1 MAKAKKAKSETKKTE
16 EKYPLVDLPNNEY
29 KSRADLE
36 RAIEYI
42 GEQMLEKDR
51 LSNEAESKIAVIR
64 SNLEDALYPIQSKI
78 EHATSGVAFYVKS
91 YRDELF
97 PDPNLKTCKMIS
109 GSIQFRKI
117 PASVKTKGTAK
128 FFEKILAA
136 NGLLQ
141 RFNDWAAKLSNVF
154 IRVRIELNKEAI
166 LAEPLRAKQKLGV
179 EINEEKERLYIKPS
193 RLEDEISADADVEA
207 A

>member
-1 MAKAKKAKSETKKTE
+1 MAKTKKLKPESKKT
-16 EKYPLVDLPNNEY
+16 LVDLPNNEY
-29 KSRADLE
+29 KSRTDLE
-36 RAIEYI
+36 KAVEYI

-51 LSNEAESKIAVIR
+51 LVNEAESKIAAIR
-64 SNLEDALYPIQSKI
+64 SELEEVLYPVQSKI
-78 EHATSGVAFYVKS
+78 EHVTSGVAFFVKKN
-91 YRDELF
+91 RDELF

-136 NGLLQ
+136 NRLLQ

-154 IRVRIELNKEAI
+154 IRVSIELNKEAI

-193 RLEDEISADADVEA
+193 RLEDEISADADIEA

>member
-1 MAKAKKAKSETKKTE
+1 MAKTKKLKPESKKT
-16 EKYPLVDLPNNEY
+16 LVDLPNNEY
-29 KSRADLE
+29 KSRTDLE
-36 RAIEYI
+36 KAVEYI

-51 LSNEAESKIAVIR
+51 LVNEAESKIAAIR
-64 SNLEDALYPIQSKI
+64 SELEEVLYPVQSKI
-78 EHATSGVAFYVKS
+78 EHVTSGVAFFVKKN
-91 YRDELF
+91 REELF

-154 IRVRIELNKEAI
+154 IRVSIELNKEAI

-193 RLEDEISADADVEA
+193 RLEDEISADADIEA

>member
-1 MAKAKKAKSETKKTE
+1 MAKTKKLKPESKKT
-16 EKYPLVDLPNNEY
+16 LVDLQNNEY
-29 KSRADLE
+29 KSRTDLE
-36 RAIEYI
+36 KAVEYI

-51 LSNEAESKIAVIR
+51 LVNEAESKIAAIR
-64 SNLEDALYPIQSKI
+64 SELEEVLYPVQSKI
-78 EHATSGVAFYVKS
+78 EHVTSGVAFFVKKN
-91 YRDELF
+91 REELF

-154 IRVRIELNKEAI
+154 IRVSIELNKEAI

-193 RLEDEISADADVEA
+193 RLEDEISADADIEA

>member
-1 MAKAKKAKSETKKTE
+1 MAKTKKLKPESKKT
-16 EKYPLVDLPNNEY
+16 LVDLPNNEY
-29 KSRADLE
+29 KSRTDLE
-36 RAIEYI
+36 KAVEYI

-51 LSNEAESKIAVIR
+51 LVNEAESKIAAIR
-64 SNLEDALYPIQSKI
+64 SELEEVLYPVQSKI
-78 EHATSGVAFYVKS
+78 EHVTSGVAFFVKKN
-91 YRDELF
+91 REELF

-141 RFNDWAAKLSNVF
+141 RFNDWAVKLSNVF
-154 IRVRIELNKEAI
+154 IRVSIELNKEAI

-193 RLEDEISADADVEA
+193 RLEDEISADADIEA

>member
-1 MAKAKKAKSETKKTE
+1 MAKTKKLKPESKKT
-16 EKYPLVDLPNNEY
+16 LVDLPNNEY
-29 KSRADLE
+29 KSRTDLE
-36 RAIEYI
+36 KAVEYI

-51 LSNEAESKIAVIR
+51 LVNEAESKIAAIR
-64 SNLEDALYPIQSKI
+64 SELEEVLYPVQSKI
-78 EHATSGVAFYVKS
+78 EHVTSGVAFFVKKN
-91 YRDELF
+91 REELF

-141 RFNDWAAKLSNVF
+141 RFNDWAVKLSNVF

-193 RLEDEISADADVEA
+193 RLEDEISADADIEA

>member
-1 MAKAKKAKSETKKTE
+1 MAKTKKLKPESKKT
-16 EKYPLVDLPNNEY
+16 LVDLPNNEY
-29 KSRADLE
+29 KSRTDLE
-36 RAIEYI
+36 KAVEYI

-51 LSNEAESKIAVIR
+51 LVNEAESKIAAIR
-64 SNLEDALYPIQSKI
+64 SELEEVLYPVQSKI
-78 EHATSGVAFYVKS
+78 EHVTSGVAFFVKKN
-91 YRDELF
+91 RDELF

-154 IRVRIELNKEAI
+154 IRVSIELNKEAI

-193 RLEDEISADADVEA
+193 RLEDEISADADIEA

>member
-1 MAKAKKAKSETKKTE
+1 MAKTKKLKPESKKT
-16 EKYPLVDLPNNEY
+16 LVDLPNNEY
-29 KSRADLE
+29 KSRTDLE
-36 RAIEYI
+36 KAVEYI

-51 LSNEAESKIAVIR
+51 LVNEAESKIAAIR
-64 SNLEDALYPIQSKI
+64 SELEEVLYPVQSKI
-78 EHATSGVAFYVKS
+78 EHVTSGVAFFVKKN
-91 YRDELF
+91 REELF

-193 RLEDEISADADVEA
+193 RLEDEISADADIEA

>member
-1 MAKAKKAKSETKKTE
+1 MAKTKKLKPESKKT
-16 EKYPLVDLPNNEY
+16 LVDLPNNEY
-29 KSRADLE
+29 KSRTDLE
-36 RAIEYI
+36 KAVEYI

-51 LSNEAESKIAVIR
+51 LVNEAESKIAAIR
-64 SNLEDALYPIQSKI
+64 SELEEVLYPVQSKI
-78 EHATSGVAFYVKS
+78 EHVTSGVAFFVKKN
-91 YRDELF
+91 REELF
-97 PDPNLKTCKMIS
+97 PDSNLKTCKMIS

-154 IRVRIELNKEAI
+154 IRVSIELNKEAI

-193 RLEDEISADADVEA
+193 RLEDEISADADIEA

>member
-1 MAKAKKAKSETKKTE
+1 M
-16 EKYPLVDLPNNEY
+16 DLPNNEY
-29 KSRADLE
+29 KSRTDLE
-36 RAIEYI
+36 KAVEYI

-51 LSNEAESKIAVIR
+51 LVNEAESKIAAIR
-64 SNLEDALYPIQSKI
+64 SELEEVLYPVQSKI
-78 EHATSGVAFYVKS
+78 EHVTSGVAFFVKKN
-91 YRDELF
+91 REELF

-141 RFNDWAAKLSNVF
+141 RFNDWAVKLSNVF
-154 IRVRIELNKEAI
+154 IRVSIELNKEAI

-179 EINEEKERLYIKPS
+179 EINEEK
-193 RLEDEISADADVEA
+193 SAFT
-207 A
+207 